1 VSQGDIEA
9 EASAERPRGVRT
21 KSAWLLALP
30 FLVLA
35 RPSSDGLWAG
45 ALLTGLGLALRAWA
59 AGIIHKD
66 ERLTTTGPYA
76 YLRHPL
82 YVGSFVIGMGL
93 AVAGGQ
99 WIWSAL
105 VVAYFVAVYRRTT
118 SEEGERLTRLFG
130 ARYAEYA
137 ADVPPLV
144 PRLTPY
150 RPADAA
156 GGPDEGFALARYLRH
171 REWEALLGVTA
182 AFLLLAAK
190 LRWLG

>member
-1 VSQGDIEA
+1 
-9 EASAERPRGVRT
+9 VRT

-30 FLVLA
+30 LLVLA
-35 RPSSDGLWAG
+35 RPSSDGLWVG
-45 ALLTGLGLALRAWA
+45 ALLTGVGLALRAWA

-82 YVGSFVIGMGL
+82 YVGSFIIGLGL

-99 WIWSAL
+99 WIWPAL
-105 VVAYFVAVYRRTT
+105 VVAYFAAVYLRTT
-118 SEEGERLTRLFG
+118 SEEGERLARLFG

-137 ADVPPLV
+137 ARVPPLV

-156 GGPDEGFALARYLRH
+156 GAPGEGFAWARYLRH

-182 AFLLLAAK
+182 ALLLLAAK